1 MIINKVK
8 ILSTYLIEFDKDVN
22 NLHGEFLVKD
32 KTYKDDRKLEHT
44 LIVDLDFKTKK
55 ITKCKVI
62 INRFGINGNL
72 ESDDVYTLNYEF
84 KNKEKVRKRLLKEY
98 KRMTLIGNLKHY
110 YELDLENCLMTNADW
125 IVELSK
131 ALTDKKYLKKFNKE
145 YAIYLEER
153 E

>member
-1 MIINKVK
+1 MTNLAVAND
-8 ILSTYLIEFDKDVN
+8 LIDKDEDYDIMW
-22 NLHGEFLVKD
+22 GEGGELLAEFEGSSYD
-32 KTYKDDRKLEHT
+32 
-44 LIVDLDFKTKK
+44 VDSKSEIDCMVDFFNHKK
-55 ITKCKVI
+55 
-62 INRFGINGNL
+62 REL
-72 ESDDVYTLNYEF
+72 
-84 KNKEKVRKRLLKEY
+84 KNKEKVRKRLLKEH

>member
-1 MIINKVK
+1 
-8 ILSTYLIEFDKDVN
+8 
-22 NLHGEFLVKD
+22 
-32 KTYKDDRKLEHT
+32 
-44 LIVDLDFKTKK
+44 
-55 ITKCKVI
+55 
-62 INRFGINGNL
+62 
-72 ESDDVYTLNYEF
+72 
-84 KNKEKVRKRLLKEY
+84 
-98 KRMTLIGNLKHY
+98 MTLIGNLKHY

>member
-1 MIINKVK
+1 MDNSYSQFIMTNLAVAND
-8 ILSTYLIEFDKDVN
+8 LIDKDEDYDIMW
-22 NLHGEFLVKD
+22 GEGGELLAEFEGSSYD
-32 KTYKDDRKLEHT
+32 
-44 LIVDLDFKTKK
+44 VDSKSEIDCMVDFFNHKK
-55 ITKCKVI
+55 
-62 INRFGINGNL
+62 REL
-72 ESDDVYTLNYEF
+72 
-84 KNKEKVRKRLLKEY
+84 KNKEKVRKRLLKEH

>member
-1 MIINKVK
+1 MVIKKVK
-8 ILSTYLIEFDKDVN
+8 ILSTYLIEFDKDIN
-22 NLHGEFLVKD
+22 NLHGEFLIKD
-32 KTYKDDRKLEHT
+32 KSYNDGSKLEHT

-55 ITKCKVI
+55 FNRVYVI
-62 INRFGINGNL
+62 INKFGIHGNL
-72 ESDDVYTLNYEF
+72 DSDDVYTLNYEF

-98 KRMTLIGNLKHY
+98 KRMLLIRQLKHY
-110 YELDLENCLMTNADW
+110 YELDLDNCVMSNSDW

-145 YAIYLEER
+145 YASYLEER